1 MMQIPVATYRIQFNH
16 GFGFREAKK
25 IIPYLAM
32 LGISHLYASPIF
44 KAKKGSAH
52 GYDIVDPNQLNPE
65 LGSEDDFNTLI
76 KAVKTCG
83 LLWLQD
89 IIPNHMAY
97 SHENQ
102 WLMDVLENGRHS
114 PYFNFFDID
123 WDHPCKKLNKR
134 VLAPFLGKFYLKAIE
149 HGEIYLSYN
158 NTGFTVNYYNIK
170 FPLKIA
176 TYEFILT
183 WRIDSLKKKLGDNH
197 QDLIQYLDILYLL
210 NDIQHIKNKEKYKN
224 SIIRIKKMLWELY
237 NQNNELKDFIDK
249 NIIIFNG
256 DKEDPASFELLD
268 QLLLKQLFC
277 LDFFKTSTKEI
288 NYRRFFNIN
297 DLISLKVETNETFN
311 EIHLFIIKLIKENK
325 IHGLR
330 IDHIDGLYDPAK
342 YLEWLREKTGDTYT
356 VIEKILDI
364 SEDIPSTWPIQG
376 STGYDFLNYVNG
388 LFCDRKNK
396 KKFNNI
402 YEQFIGRKI
411 YYEKSAR
418 DMKRLII
425 EKHMTGDLDN
435 LERLIYNIAKK
446 HPHHIHFSH
455 YGLKKALKEITIHLP
470 VYRSYISSDCFS
482 KNDRITI
489 ENTISTAIKD
499 APDLLYELNLI
510 KDILLLNF
518 RGNISIKEKADWLH
532 VIMKFQQFTGPV
544 MAKGF
549 EDTFFYVFNRLL
561 SLNEVGGYLEYFGIG
576 LKDFHDFFK
585 KRLKS
590 FPHTLNTTSTHDTK
604 RGEDVRARINIL
616 SEIPDE
622 WENCIKNWSS
632 INKTKK
638 GLSRD
643 GASVPDKNDEW
654 FLYQTLVGA
663 FPWEDSEY
671 SCFVERVKNYII
683 KAIREA
689 KINTDWLDP
698 NTEYEKKFLSFIDR
712 ILKPSKTNP
721 FLKAFLPF
729 QKKIAFYGIFNSL
742 SQTLL
747 KMTSPGIPD
756 FYQGT
761 ELWDLN
767 LVDPDNRRSV
777 NFKKRQGF
785 LKQINNNKDILSLIK
800 KISDCRKDGRI
811 KLFLIQRTL
820 QAIKQNHSI
829 FKYGQYLPLDVK
841 GRYKGNIIAFGRCH
855 KDKWS
860 ITIVQR
866 FPTTLLKNEEWP
878 YNVEIWEDTVILL
891 PDNTPKLWEN
901 IITSQF
907 MQVKGKILV
916 GKALEYFPVAL
927 LFGEIET

>member
-1 MMQIPVATYRIQFNH
+1 MQIPVATYRIQFNSD
-16 GFGFREAKK
+16 FGFREAKK

-44 KAKKGSAH
+44 KAKNGSTH
-52 GYDIVDPNQLNPE
+52 GYDIVDQNQLNPE
-65 LGSEDDFNTLI
+65 LGSKDDFNTLI
-76 KAVKTCG
+76 KTVKTYD

-89 IIPNHMAY
+89 IVPNHMAY
-97 SHENQ
+97 SYENH

-123 WDHPCKKLNKR
+123 WKHPCKKLNKR
-134 VLAPFLGKFYLKAIE
+134 LLAPFLGKFYLKAIE
-149 HGEIYLSYN
+149 DGEIYLSYN
-158 NTGFTVNYYNIK
+158 NTGITVNYYDLK
-170 FPLKIA
+170 FPLKTA
-176 TYEFILT
+176 TYEFILA
-183 WRIDSLKKKLGDNH
+183 WRIDSLEKKLGGKHPDF
-197 QDLIQYLDILYLL
+197 IQYLDILYLL
-210 NDIQHIKNKEKYKN
+210 NDIQHIKNKGKYKN
-224 SIIRIKKMLWELY
+224 RIIQIKRLLWELY
-237 NQNNELKDFIDK
+237 NQNNKLKNFIDK

-256 DKEDPASFELLD
+256 NKGEPASFKLLD

-277 LDFFKTSTKEI
+277 LDFFKVSTKEI

-297 DLISLKVETNETFN
+297 DLISLKVEADETFN
-311 EIHLFIIKLIKENK
+311 EIHLFIFKLIKENK
-325 IHGLR
+325 IQGLR
-330 IDHIDGLYDPAK
+330 VDHIDGLYDPAK
-342 YLEWLREKTGDTYT
+342 YLKWLREKTGDTYT

-364 SEDIPSTWPIQG
+364 TENIPSTWPIQG

-396 KKFNNI
+396 KKINNI
-402 YEQFIGRKI
+402 YEQFIGKEI
-411 YYEKSAR
+411 CYEKSVR
-418 DMKRLII
+418 NMKKLII
-425 EKHMTGDLDN
+425 EKHMAGDLDN
-435 LERLIYNIAKK
+435 LERLVYNIAKN

-455 YGLKKALKEITIHLP
+455 YGLKKALKKIIIHFQI
-470 VYRSYISSDCFS
+470 YRLYISSDYFS

-489 ENTISTAIKD
+489 KKIISSVIKN

-518 RGNISIKEKADWLH
+518 RKNISMEEEAEWLH
-532 VIMKFQQFTGPV
+532 VIMKFQQLTGPV

-561 SLNEVGGYLEYFGIG
+561 SLNEVGGYPDCFGIT
-576 LKDFHDFFK
+576 LKDFHDFLK

-616 SEIPDE
+616 SEIPGE
-622 WENCIKNWSS
+622 WENCIRNWSR

-638 GLSRD
+638 ELSKN
-643 GASVPDKNDEW
+643 GTSVPDKNDEW

-671 SCFVERVKNYII
+671 HCFVKRIKNYII

-689 KINTDWLDP
+689 KINTEWLNP
-698 NTEYEKKFLSFIDR
+698 NTEYEKKFLSFIDK
-712 ILKPSKTNP
+712 ILKPSETNS
-721 FLKAFLPF
+721 FLKIFLPF
-729 QKKIAFYGIFNSL
+729 QKKIAFYGISNSL

-747 KMTSPGIPD
+747 KITSIGIPD

-777 NFKKRQGF
+777 NFKKREIF
-785 LKQINNNKDILSLIK
+785 LKQINNNKNILSLIK
-800 KISDCRKDGRI
+800 EISDCRKDGRI
-811 KLFLIQRTL
+811 KLFLIQKAL
-820 QAIKQNHSI
+820 QAIKQNHSL
-829 FKYGQYLPLDVK
+829 FKHGQYLPLDVK
-841 GRYKGNIIAFGRCH
+841 GRYKDNIIAFGRCH
-855 KDKWS
+855 EHKWS

-866 FPTTLLKNEEWP
+866 FPTRLFNKDEWP
-878 YNVEIWEDTVILL
+878 YNVEIWKDTLIVL
-891 PDNTPKLWEN
+891 PDNTPQIWEN

-907 MQVKGKILV
+907 MQGREKILV
-916 GKALEYFPVAL
+916 EKALKYFPVAL
-927 LFGEIET
+927 LIGEKRT